1 MINDKNIFV
10 CVVIGIIMGSLFLKH
25 DHMDL
30 THLLRT
36 PTSFSHGCLVCY
48 ENNKLYCKK
57 ISILW
62 LRWFELK
69 IGPCKGNIYTLK
81 PHPNLLENI

>member
-1 MINDKNIFV
+1 MIILKLCNYVINDKNIFV
-10 CVVIGIIMGSLFLKH
+10 WVVIGKIMGSLFLKH

-57 ISILW
+57 YLYYDYVG
-62 LRWFELK
+62 L
-69 IGPCKGNIYTLK
+69 N
-81 PHPNLLENI
+81 